1 MGSETCALQR
11 HKETRT
17 RFTPHFIVDILGA
30 EAEAAADPRLDPGP
44 CPPLVS
50 LAAVTAVSPASERGR
65 QQQHGQKKMRTTFTG
80 RQIFVMEKMFE
91 SKKYLNANERSHL
104 SRWVT
109 I

>member
-17 RFTPHFIVDILGA
+17 RFTPHFIVDILGG
-30 EAEAAADPRLDPGP
+30 EAEAALASDPRLDPGP

-50 LAAVTAVSPASERGR
+50 LVSPASERGR
-65 QQQHGQKKMRTTFTG
+65 QQQQHGQKKMRTTFTG

-104 SRWVT
+104 SRWVLL
-109 I
+109 